1 MVLQMGKVESQ
12 SHCLGL
18 GASPPIQVIQR
29 HAQRG
34 KQLVPGFRAD
44 HRASIAHRTRFVS
57 LEVGCVQSEPEDMT
71 LHDPDG
77 SGGISAKPSA
87 RITSRQFADAAT
99 ASFSWISDHVR
110 SDLEGLAISEP

>member
-18 GASPPIQVIQR
+18 GASPSIQVVQR
-29 HAQRG
+29 HVQRG

-44 HRASIAHRTRFVS
+44 HRAPQLRVGPGSFS
-57 LEVGCVQSEPEDMT
+57 PEVGCVQSEPEDMT

-77 SGGISAKPSA
+77 SGGISAQA
-87 RITSRQFADAAT
+87 
-99 ASFSWISDHVR
+99 
-110 SDLEGLAISEP
+110 